1 MPNIRGCEQCEL
13 IAFLTNSLFP
23 LESASAD
30 VPPLRA
36 DSCELRR
43 RSSTSPEQCGGK
55 KDDNICQILT
65 FCGINLLWHLFETAQ
80 LSLNRLGWSFK

>member
-30 VPPLRA
+30 VPPAQSRQLWIKA
-36 DSCELRR
+36 E
-43 RSSTSPEQCGGK
+43 EQHESRTVWGE
-55 KDDNICQILT
+55 KDNNI
-65 FCGINLLWHLFETAQ
+65 G
-80 LSLNRLGWSFK
+80 